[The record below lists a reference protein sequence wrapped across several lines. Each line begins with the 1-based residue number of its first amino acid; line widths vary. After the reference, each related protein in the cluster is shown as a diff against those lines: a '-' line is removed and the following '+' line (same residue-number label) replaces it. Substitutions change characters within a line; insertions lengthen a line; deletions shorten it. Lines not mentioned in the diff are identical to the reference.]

1 MYIIPVGQNPT
12 GAVNMPFLEILTG
25 LELTRSKRLCLLKGR
40 WRYMIFASN
49 LVNAPQ
55 LTEGSEILFN
65 RCIDIIIVE
74 DDPYYFLQE
83 GPYKLPSERSGTFG
97 DLAFNGSDE
106 EYIASLAPSFLS
118 YVYFELPFLYLIC
131 YQDLTTKDG

>member
-12 GAVNMPFLEILTG
+12 GAVNIPFPEMLMGPVITC
-25 LELTRSKRLCLLKGR
+25 SQRLCLLKGR
-40 WRYMIFASN
+40 RRYMIFASN
-49 LVNAPQ
+49 LVEAPQ
-55 LTEGSEILFN
+55 LTEVTVSN
-65 RCIDIIIVE
+65 CCTDIIIVE

-83 GPYKLPSERSGTFG
+83 GPYTLPSERSGKSEDFAHN
-97 DLAFNGSDE
+97 DSDE

-118 YVYFELPFLYLIC
+118 YVYFELAFLYLIC

>member
-25 LELTRSKRLCLLKGR
+25 PELTCSQRLCWLRGR
-40 WRYMIFASN
+40 KRYMIFASN
-49 LVNAPQ
+49 LVEAPQ
-55 LTEGSEILFN
+55 LTDVTVSN
-65 RCIDIIIVE
+65 CCADIVIVE

-83 GPYKLPSERSGTFG
+83 GPYTLPSERSGKSE
-97 DLAFNGSDE
+97 DSALRLDDSDE

-118 YVYFELPFLYLIC
+118 YVYFELPLLYLIC
-131 YQDLTTKDG
+131 FQDSTTKDG